1 MKIDDNIWDEK
12 LQYDNNREAAKIL
25 ALSSG
30 KIDKCQCIRG
40 KEMLLSNKIR
50 MIEEV
55 EWYSL
60 LVKALKKQRNKL
72 ML

>member
-1 MKIDDNIWDEK
+1 MKTDDKTWNEK
-12 LQYDNNREAAKIL
+12 LQYDNNRKAAKIL

-30 KIDKCQCIRG
+30 KIDKCQCITG
-40 KEMLLSNKIR
+40 KEMLLSSKIR

>member
-1 MKIDDNIWDEK
+1 MKTDDKTWNEK
-12 LQYDNNREAAKIL
+12 LQYDNNRKAAKIL
-25 ALSSG
+25 VLSSG
-30 KIDKCQCIRG
+30 KIDKCQCITG
-40 KEMLLSNKIR
+40 KEMLLSSKIR